1 MSTVHL
7 VDQHYRMR
15 AALVP
20 LDPSPAQAELLRSYC
35 GASRFAYNWVVARAK
50 ETRDIRGEERRKG
63 IDEADLTKLD
73 WSEWSMTPLWNS
85 VKDEV
90 APWHRDVTMHAFR
103 SGVTNASVALK
114 NYDESKKGIRKGEP
128 VGFPKFKNRH
138 SKRSFTLIEFK
149 PGYWFSEDSRHVR
162 LVLPQHA
169 TDPRITRRREQLRWL
184 HTTESLRRLK
194 KKVTTGEWTIQS
206 VTISFT
212 GGRWQASFLVRQFYM
227 PAPSAKRLIGPLVG
241 VDLGVK
247 HLATLSVPVAG
258 VSDEHGH
265 VGNPR
270 HLDAELERLATLD
283 RKLSRCQKGSRNRAK
298 IRKRRQL
305 LYGRITRTR
314 DLHLH
319 RLSTT
324 LARSFETVVLEDLDI
339 AGMVKRPKKN
349 TTKASSRSLLD
360 AGWSELRR
368 QLTYKTEDRGHRVV
382 VVNRFYPSVKKL
394 CSHCGETRAKLAL
407 SDRVFECST
416 CGITLDRDVNA
427 ARNIR
432 DEGIRLLTNEASTV
446 AGHQPET
453 LNAVSRDRKTGA
465 PRCDGGDRYQS
476 RTTQPARE
484 SSPLA

>member
-1 MSTVHL
+1 
-7 VDQHYRMR
+7 
-15 AALVP
+15 
-20 LDPSPAQAELLRSYC
+20 
-35 GASRFAYNWVVARAK
+35 
-50 ETRDIRGEERRKG
+50 
-63 IDEADLTKLD
+63 
-73 WSEWSMTPLWNS
+73 
-85 VKDEV
+85 
-90 APWHRDVTMHAFR
+90 
-103 SGVTNASVALK
+103 
-114 NYDESKKGIRKGEP
+114 
-128 VGFPKFKNRH
+128 
-138 SKRSFTLIEFK
+138 
-149 PGYWFSEDSRHVR
+149 
-162 LVLPQHA
+162 
-169 TDPRITRRREQLRWL
+169 
-184 HTTESLRRLK
+184 
-194 KKVTTGEWTIQS
+194 
-206 VTISFT
+206 
-212 GGRWQASFLVRQFYM
+212 M

-258 VSDEHGH
+258 VSD
-265 VGNPR
+265 
-270 HLDAELERLATLD
+270 ELERLATLD

-382 VVNRFYPSVKKL
+382 VVNRFYPSSKL

-407 SDRVFECST
+407 SDRVFECSA